1 MVEILIYGIMSIIAA
16 FFNPMAC
23 CCYLLF
29 CILGELV
36 KIKHT
41 LEREKQ

>member
-1 MVEILIYGIMSIIAA
+1 MAEILIYGIMSIIAA
-16 FFNPMAC
+16 FINPISC

-29 CILGELV
+29 CILIELV

-41 LEREKQ
+41 LERE